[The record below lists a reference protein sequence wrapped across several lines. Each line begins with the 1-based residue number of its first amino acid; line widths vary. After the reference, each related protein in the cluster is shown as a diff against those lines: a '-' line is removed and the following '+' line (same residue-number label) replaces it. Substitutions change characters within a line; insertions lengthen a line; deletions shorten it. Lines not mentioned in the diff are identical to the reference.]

1 MCDLLGISCNEN
13 DRASRSLKEFGE
25 KFSDTNPDGWGIG
38 FWKDGKADIIHA
50 SKNDLKAKKSKL
62 FRETRKVASSKN
74 FIAHVRT
81 QSCGKRDEHNCHPF
95 SFHDDE
101 GIIARDWIF
110 AHNGTVREF
119 DPHPR
124 AKGGT
129 DSESIFNEI
138 MDYMKEYLRRGKI
151 HGIYP
156 ALLKAIGKIFKKYGK
171 RITLNLL
178 MSDGNMYYAFSHYA
192 PDKICKECSA
202 VNWDENERCVQ
213 CNNNTFKDHNH
224 HWRENKPI
232 FMKRRGKAYGNVIL
246 LSTGKFDTPG
256 YADDRNWE
264 KIPRDQLLVVNCG
277 EIIVCSDPI

>member
-25 KFSDTNPDGWGIG
+25 KFSDRNADGWGIG
-38 FWKDGKADIIHA
+38 FWKNGEAVIEHA

-62 FRETRKVASSKN
+62 FHETRKVTSSKN

-81 QSCGKRDEHNCHPF
+81 QSCGKPDEHNCHPF
-95 SFHDDE
+95 RFRGDG

-110 AHNGTVREF
+110 AHNGTVRRF

-138 MDYMKEYLRRGKI
+138 MDYMKEHLSRVRRSGEPKI
-151 HGIYP
+151 NGMYP
-156 ALLKAIGKIFKKYGK
+156 ALKYAIEKIFEHYG
-171 RITLNLL
+171 RGITLNLL
-178 MSDGNMYYAFSHYA
+178 MSDGSMYYAFGHYY
-192 PDKICKECSA
+192 PDPA
-202 VNWDENERCVQ
+202 HRG
-213 CNNNTFKDHNH
+213 
-224 HWRENKPI
+224 RENKPI

-246 LSTGKFDTPG
+246 LTTAKFDTPG

-264 KIPRDQLLVVNCG
+264 KIPRDKLLVVNCG
-277 EIIVCSDPI
+277 EIIVRSDPI